1 MRLGSLFSGIGG
13 LDIACEQAFGAAA
26 VWQVEGIDLRAAWAD
41 ERHPVSRKRLARLRK
56 DDRHGAYNRRVL
68 ARHWPEA
75 EQFADVRAVGAHNLA
90 PVDVICGGFPCQDL
104 SVAGKGGGLD
114 GARSGLY
121 AELYRIVCEMRPQY
135 VVIENVPGLL
145 KYQDRLAADFNAA
158 GYGLR
163 WQPLAACNVGAPHRR
178 KRVFVLCTRGST
190 GSTLLDAPAIGDAV
204 GQWCTPTKAIG
215 DGGQS
220 SRSGAR
226 RGELLLTGQA
236 RAYWPTAAANPFD
249 GERLESWIARRDR
262 VAKYSRPISP
272 PLSIAVRMERAQTW
286 PTARAQDG
294 KHGYATKYELE
305 RDRSKDLLHVSA
317 ARAAQTWPT
326 PTATAGDSKSSG
338 SRSLPASGAHA
349 GTSLTDAVRPDRVK
363 HDEWPTPTTQDAQN
377 NGGAAQ
383 HRRHALPLN
392 AIVGGALNPEWVELL
407 MGLPSGWSC
416 ASGDAMA
423 WPGAHS
429 WPVGRGVAQPDS
441 EPVRLVPARS
451 VPDRALRLR
460 SIGNGVVPQ
469 QAMAALALLME
480 GPRQGSLF
488 T

>member
-13 LDIACEQAFGAAA
+13 LDIACEQAFGAAT

-56 DDRHGAYNRRVL
+56 DDRHGAFNRRVL

-145 KYQDRLAADFNAA
+145 KYQDRLAADFGAA

-178 KRVFVLCTRGST
+178 KRVFVLCTRGAT

-272 PLSIAVRMERAQTW
+272 PLSIAVRMERAQ
-286 PTARAQDG
+286 A
-294 KHGYATKYELE
+294 
-305 RDRSKDLLHVSA
+305 
-317 ARAAQTWPT
+317 
-326 PTATAGDSKSSG
+326 
-338 SRSLPASGAHA
+338 
-349 GTSLTDAVRPDRVK
+349 
-363 HDEWPTPTTQDAQN
+363 WPTPTTQDAQN

-429 WPVGRGVAQPDS
+429 WPVGRGAAQPDS

>member
-13 LDIACEQAFGAAA
+13 LDIACEQAFGAATA
-26 VWQVEGIDLRAAWAD
+26 WQVEGIDLRAAWAD

-75 EQFADVRAVGAHNLA
+75 EQLADVRTAGAHNLA

-145 KYQDRLAADFNAA
+145 KYQDRLAADFGAA

-178 KRVFVLCTRGST
+178 KRVFVLATRGAT
-190 GSTLLDAPAIGDAV
+190 GSTLLDA
-204 GQWCTPTKAIG
+204 
-215 DGGQS
+215 
-220 SRSGAR
+220 
-226 RGELLLTGQA
+226 
-236 RAYWPTAAANPFD
+236 
-249 GERLESWIARRDR
+249 
-262 VAKYSRPISP
+262 P

-294 KHGYATKYELE
+294 KHSCATKYELE

-317 ARAAQTWPT
+317 ARAAQAWPT
-326 PTATAGDSKSSG
+326 PTAKMGTSGPSKLNREGHGGGALHDVVAHVSRAAKWPTPTAGDSKSSG
-338 SRSLPASGAHA
+338 SRNLEGSGAHA

-429 WPVGRGVAQPDS
+429 WPVGRGAAQPDS

-488 T
+488 SGLVTTCSSQDRA

>member
-1 MRLGSLFSGIGG
+1 MRLGSLFAGIGG
-13 LDIACEQAFGAAA
+13 LDIACEQAFGAAT

-56 DDRHGAYNRRVL
+56 DDRHGAFNRRVL

-75 EQFADVRAVGAHNLA
+75 EQLADVRTVGAHNLA

-145 KYQDRLAADFNAA
+145 KYQNRLAADFNAA

-178 KRVFVLCTRGST
+178 KRVFVLCTLGGS
-190 GSTLLDAPAIGDAV
+190 GSVLLDAPAID
-204 GQWCTPTKAIG
+204 
-215 DGGQS
+215 
-220 SRSGAR
+220 
-226 RGELLLTGQA
+226 A

-272 PLSIAVRMERAQTW
+272 PLSIAVRMERAQ
-286 PTARAQDG
+286 A
-294 KHGYATKYELE
+294 
-305 RDRSKDLLHVSA
+305 
-317 ARAAQTWPT
+317 WPT
-326 PTATAGDSKSSG
+326 PMACDGPKPR
-338 SRSLPASGAHA
+338 RSPASIAKG
-349 GTSLTDAVRPDRVK
+349 GGEKLTDA
-363 HDEWPTPTTQDAQN
+363 
-377 NGGAAQ
+377 
-383 HRRHALPLN
+383 LP
-392 AIVGGALNPEWVELL
+392 AGGGALNPAWVELL

-416 ASGDAMA
+416 ASGDVMA

-429 WPVGRGVAQPDS
+429 WPVGRGAAQPDS

-488 T
+488 EGPVTTCSSQDRA

>member
-13 LDIACEQAFGAAA
+13 LDIACEQAFGAAT

-75 EQFADVRAVGAHNLA
+75 EQLADVRTVGAHNLA
-90 PVDVICGGFPCQDL
+90 PVDVICGGFPCQGL
-104 SVAGKGGGLD
+104 SVAGAGKGLD
-114 GARSGLY
+114 DARSGLY

-135 VVIENVPGLL
+135 VVIENVPALL

-190 GSTLLDAPAIGDAV
+190 GSTLLDAPKIG
-204 GQWCTPTKAIG
+204 
-215 DGGQS
+215 
-220 SRSGAR
+220 
-226 RGELLLTGQA
+226 A
-236 RAYWPTAAANPFD
+236 RAYWPTAAAANPFD

-286 PTARAQDG
+286 PT
-294 KHGYATKYELE
+294 
-305 RDRSKDLLHVSA
+305 
-317 ARAAQTWPT
+317 P
-326 PTATAGDSKSSG
+326 TAGDSKSSG

-377 NGGAAQ
+377 NGGASQ
-383 HRRHALPLN
+383 HRRNALPLN

-407 MGLPSGWSC
+407 MGLPSGFSC

>member
-13 LDIACEQAFGAAA
+13 LDIACEQAFGAAT

-75 EQFADVRAVGAHNLA
+75 EQLADVRTAGAHNLA

-121 AELYRIVCEMRPQY
+121 AELYRIVCEMQPRY
-135 VVIENVPGLL
+135 VVIENVPALL
-145 KYQDRLAADFNAA
+145 KYQERLAADFNAA

-163 WQPLAACNVGAPHRR
+163 WQPLAAANVGAPHRR
-178 KRVFVLCTRGST
+178 KRVFVLATRGAT
-190 GSTLLDAPAIGDAV
+190 GSTLLDA
-204 GQWCTPTKAIG
+204 
-215 DGGQS
+215 
-220 SRSGAR
+220 
-226 RGELLLTGQA
+226 
-236 RAYWPTAAANPFD
+236 
-249 GERLESWIARRDR
+249 
-262 VAKYSRPISP
+262 P

-286 PTARAQDG
+286 PTPMACDG
-294 KHGYATKYELE
+294 PKP
-305 RDRSKDLLHVSA
+305 RRS
-317 ARAAQTWPT
+317 
-326 PTATAGDSKSSG
+326 
-338 SRSLPASGAHA
+338 PASIAKG
-349 GTSLTDAVRPDRVK
+349 GGEKLTDAVLG
-363 HDEWPTPTTQDAQN
+363 WPTPTTQDGQN
-377 NGGAAQ
+377 NGGASQ
-383 HRRHALPLN
+383 HRRNALPLN
-392 AIVGGALNPEWVELL
+392 AIVGGALNPAWVELL

-416 ASGDAMA
+416 ASGDVMA

-429 WPVGRGVAQPDS
+429 WPVGRGAAQPDS